1 MQNQPR
7 LQHLHLPHDLGV
19 WVTYMWKQLEMF
31 FLFAMGH
38 QGHGTYAGLLTF
50 ALGNE
55 MGKDV
60 TDECH
65 RGSAIQLGTI

>member
-1 MQNQPR
+1 M
-7 LQHLHLPHDLGV
+7 
-19 WVTYMWKQLEMF
+19 TYMWKQLEMF
-31 FLFAMGH
+31 FHFAMGH

-50 ALGNE
+50 AVGNE